1 VTLIGIVAPSL
12 LLVWA
17 LRRWIGD
24 VPWRIAGLF
33 LALTLGFLHGAVF
46 TSKVPVP
53 VDEVA
58 RGYPYRGIFGE
69 VEARNPLTNDT
80 VKLFLPWMQ
89 VAREELAHFRAPL
102 WNRYAFSG
110 YPLLGNGESAPFSP
124 LFLATLIVP
133 LPKQIVAMAG
143 LKIFIALLFAFLFVK
158 RFGGSDAAACFA
170 ACAYAFSVGETVN
183 LYYSS
188 GTVMSMLPAALY
200 ALLYAMD
207 VSSRRGV
214 VLVAL
219 VIASMMAGGHP
230 ESVLHIAMGAFLLL
244 AVELALAADRRDWLR
259 RFRYPLLGVI
269 AGVALSAPAWVP
281 SAVQVPLSA
290 RYAALRG
297 TAHAETFPLTALWA
311 MVSPN
316 GFGNP
321 LRHNWNW
328 ISNYFT
334 IASSYIGLLPLV
346 LAIAL
351 LVSRRA
357 AARERAWI
365 GVAAVIYLIA
375 MNWSVVGHAVR
386 ALPLLDVT
394 AHDKF
399 RFVACFIAT
408 AAGAL
413 WLDRSPERWIVSTVA
428 VVIAGLAVYVWRLR
442 PAVVRPIDLVGAA
455 AVLAFVFLPYRW
467 AFVLVTIELFVLNA
481 GFNALVDGRY
491 YRPQLPII
499 DALRQHAPAE
509 PFRIVGHDWVFL
521 PNAAAQYGLE
531 DIRGSDPMAF
541 RWYVEALKP
550 IAIENAEFD
559 VLRIGDVD
567 GELIDFLNVRLLLA
581 EPGASFGPRWR
592 LIYSGPDGT
601 LFENRQARGRFTLA
615 GGSVRVRDCYTLDVE
630 TPVGGLVE
638 SSLPANGWMVT
649 VAGRPVPV
657 ELVRGGFLGFRVAA
671 GKYRIHVSYRPI
683 SYYGSLVLALI
694 AAAALIFPKS
704 GNRTPP
710 TAVVTG
716 PNAGSSSLTT
726 EP

>member
-1 VTLIGIVAPSL
+1 MTLLGIAVPAL
-12 LLVWA
+12 LLVLA
-17 LRRWIGD
+17 VRRWIAD
-24 VPWRIAGLF
+24 VPWRITMLF

-46 TSKVPVP
+46 TSKIPVP

-58 RGYPYRGIFGE
+58 RGYPYRGIFGD
-69 VEARNPLTNDT
+69 VETRNPLTNDT

-124 LFLATLIVP
+124 FFLATLIVP

-143 LKIFIALLFAFLFVK
+143 LKIFVSLLFGFLFVK
-158 RFGGSDAAACFA
+158 RFGASDAAACFA
-170 ACAYAFSVGETVN
+170 ASAYAFSVGETVN

-207 VSSRRGV
+207 AASKRGI

-219 VIASMMAGGHP
+219 VIASLMAGGHP
-230 ESVLHIAMGAFLLL
+230 ESVLHIAMGAALLL
-244 AVELALAADRRDWLR
+244 GVELALADDRRDWVR
-259 RFRYPLLGVI
+259 RFRYPLLGAI

-281 SAVQVPLSA
+281 SAMQVPLSA
-290 RYAALRG
+290 RYATLHSAP
-297 TAHAETFPLTALWA
+297 HVDTFPLTALWA

-321 LRHNWNW
+321 VRHNWNW
-328 ISNYFT
+328 INNYFT
-334 IASSYIGLLPLV
+334 IASSYVGLLPLV
-346 LAIAL
+346 IAIAV

-357 AARERAWI
+357 SARERAWI
-365 GVAAVIYLIA
+365 GVAFLIYLMA
-375 MNWSVVGHAVR
+375 MNWSVVGHAIR

-399 RFVACFIAT
+399 RFVACFLVAV
-408 AAGAL
+408 AGAL
-413 WLDRSPERWIVSTVA
+413 WLDRSGERWLVAPIA
-428 VVIAGLAVYVWRLR
+428 VVIAGLAIYVWRIR

-455 AVLAFVFLPYRW
+455 TVIAFLFLPRRF

-481 GFNALVDGRY
+481 GFNALVDARY
-491 YRPQLPII
+491 YRPRLPII
-499 DALRQHAPAE
+499 DALRAHAPAE

-550 IAIENAEFD
+550 VALENPEFD
-559 VLRIGDVD
+559 VLRVGDVD
-567 GELIDFLNVRLLLA
+567 HELIDFLNVRFLLA
-581 EPGASFGPRWR
+581 EPGATFGPKWE
-592 LIYSGPDGT
+592 LIYSGGDGT
-601 LFENRQARGRFTLA
+601 LFENRQAHGRFFMEHGTVSTRA
-615 GGSVRVRDCYTLDVE
+615 HYTLEVE
-630 TPVGGLVE
+630 ATEGGLVQ
-638 SSLPANGWMVT
+638 SSQPAEGWR
-649 VAGRPVPV
+649 VAVDGKAVPV
-657 ELVRGGFLGFRVAA
+657 ERVRGGFIGFRVSA
-671 GKYRIHVSYRPI
+671 GKHHVRVTYRPF
-683 SYYGSLVLALI
+683 SFYGSLLASVI
-694 AAAALIFPKS
+694 AACALIFPKS
-704 GNRTPP
+704 GNRTLGD
-710 TAVVTG
+710 AVVTG
-716 PNAGSSSLTT
+716 PKRGKQLS
-726 EP
+726 EI